1 MAQFPIA
8 VMKFRFG
15 ATVVASDGEAADIVG
30 VVVLPGQRTIA
41 SVVVKLP
48 GGAQVAVPVER
59 IADATAQAMRV
70 TVTREAL
77 LHVLPKVPSGA
88 TVLTPR
94 TQVALNGGN
103 YGNLAQISMLV
114 ATGAIHHLTVRRGMS
129 GDYLVPASAI
139 TDISDDGRT
148 VACAQAPGAAPV
160 AYRSDGE
167 VADDVQTAL
176 WNYSRLRVDLRA
188 VQVRVVDG
196 EVWLNGY
203 VSSSLNR
210 RVMAELLEDIKG
222 VTAIHN
228 ELVADNELAIQI
240 AQALAK
246 DPRTHGQ
253 RFGVY
258 PNLGQVYLR
267 GLAHTPEAALAAA
280 EIAGQIDGQHI
291 VVNQVVVNATAE
303 FLPMLAPV
311 TNTEDVIPGGD

>member
-15 ATVVASDGEAADIVG
+15 ATVVATDGEAADITG
-30 VVVLPGQRTIA
+30 VVVLPGQRTLA

-48 GGAQVAVPVER
+48 GGTQVAVPLER
-59 IADATAQAMRV
+59 IADATAAAMHV
-70 TVTREAL
+70 TGTREAL
-77 LHVLPKVPSGA
+77 LQAMPKIPEGA
-88 TVLTPR
+88 TVLSSR
-94 TQVALNGGN
+94 TRVAVNGSN
-103 YGNLAQISMLV
+103 YGNLAQISMVV
-114 ATGAIHHLTVRRGMS
+114 ATGAIHHLTVRHGLS
-129 GDYLVPASAI
+129 GEYLIPASAI
-139 TDISDDGRT
+139 NDISDDGRA
-148 VACAQAPGAAPV
+148 VACVLANGAAPV

-167 VADDVQTAL
+167 VANDAQTAL
-176 WNYSRLRVDLRA
+176 WNYARLRVDLRA

-210 RVMAELLEDIKG
+210 RVAAELLEDVKG

-228 ELVADNELAIQI
+228 ELIADNDLAIQI

-267 GLAHTPEAALAAA
+267 GLARSPEAALAAA
-280 EIAGQIDGQHI
+280 EIAAQIDGHHT
-291 VVNQVVVNATAE
+291 VVNQVAISHTGE

-311 TNTEDVIPGGD
+311 TGTEDVIPGGD